1 MADVA
6 SLQRRASI
14 SLIQFAVAMAAILF
28 LGAGEIAWWQAW
40 AFMAVFLACCIVTTA
55 LLVKSD
61 PALVERRMR
70 AGATAEQRGAQKLIQ
85 ALNTLLFLALLVVP
99 ALDRR
104 FGWSH
109 VPAWVAVLG
118 DVLTVAG
125 FAAIFRVFRENSFA
139 AATVQVAEGQHV
151 VSTGPYAVVRHPMYA
166 GAMPLIFG
174 ASLALGS
181 YWGLAVAALMTAGIV
196 WRLLDEERYLAA
208 NLPGYEAYRRKVR
221 FRLAPGLF

>member
-1 MADVA
+1 
-6 SLQRRASI
+6 
-14 SLIQFAVAMAAILF
+14 
-28 LGAGEIAWWQAW
+28 
-40 AFMAVFLACCIVTTA
+40 
-55 LLVKSD
+55 
-61 PALVERRMR
+61 
-70 AGATAEQRGAQKLIQ
+70 
-85 ALNTLLFLALLVVP
+85 
-99 ALDRR
+99 
-104 FGWSH
+104 
-109 VPAWVAVLG
+109 VAVLG